1 MTWVHACVI
10 RLTTIRKIVTAL
22 IISVFAVGTIVM
34 YLLGDWVP
42 FMSGMSM
49 SGKWGQ
55 ALLSA
60 AILLALS
67 SRSKRSRLS
76 NTSRSTPSCELCRS
90 TL

>member
-60 AILLALS
+60 AILLARSPS
-67 SRSKRSRLS
+67 SAIAIV
-76 NTSRSTPSCELCRS
+76 NELRAKGQ
-90 TL
+90 TLRRVR